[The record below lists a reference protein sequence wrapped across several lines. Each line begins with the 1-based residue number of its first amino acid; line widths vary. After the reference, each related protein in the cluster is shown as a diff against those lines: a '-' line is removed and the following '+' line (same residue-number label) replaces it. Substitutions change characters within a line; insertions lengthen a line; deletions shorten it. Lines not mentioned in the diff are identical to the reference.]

1 MKKILL
7 FAVACGL
14 ILTSQVFAQPGCP
27 AVTIPQ
33 KDVNGNYPL
42 PCDSTCGTLTAVPF
56 AGAQTTDYSVSPIAY
71 APPFAYNTGT
81 QVLVNVDDTWSQAI
95 ALPFRFCFFGTGYT
109 NVIIGSN
116 GAISFNTGNAGT
128 FNNWSIPGP
137 APLGAQRVD
146 MRNSIMAPWQDI
158 DPTNQGQI
166 FYELGGVAP
175 CRYLKVSWYEAP
187 MFGDPNSVSTTLY
200 SNNIYR
206 QTQQIVLYE
215 TTNVID
221 IYIQQKEV
229 LAGWNGGLAIEGL
242 QDATGN
248 VAVTVPGRNATQWT
262 ATNDAYRFT
271 PIGAPNYTVAWY
283 LASNNTLL
291 GTNTTLR
298 VCPATSGTKYR
309 AEVTYNSCGVTGV
322 VVNDSVAVVFSGLT
336 ATLDSVKQITCPNAN
351 DGAVYASFNS
361 TTAVLSYGWSPG
373 GAGQTS
379 LTGLGP
385 GTYTFTATDFIGCTQ
400 SVTAVITTPA
410 PFTVTVPDTTIA
422 ACTSGGTGTLVA
434 NVSGGTPNYSYSW
447 SNSAVTPS
455 ITEVAGTYA
464 VTVTDAQSCTA
475 TGSGTITI
483 NAVSIAFDA
492 PVITNAT
499 CGASNGSITVSTTGG
514 TNPVTYTWSNGL
526 PNGSAQTGLAA
537 NTYSVTATDNN
548 GCSVSAQYTVT
559 STNGISFGPAVVTD
573 ATCVDDGS
581 IVVTVVGATD
591 PITYAWSN
599 SLPNNDTVTGLGS
612 GIYTVTATD
621 ANGCT
626 ASASYSINKG
636 PGITFNPPVIVNSNC
651 GQSNGSIVVSINGG
665 TNPVTYTWSNPL
677 PSNDTVTGLA
687 AGTYDVTATDANGC
701 SVTASYTITDIVI
714 SFGTPQI
721 TDAGCT
727 NTGSIIVTVV
737 DATDPIDYT
746 WSGGQPNNDTLLNL
760 AAGTYDVTAVDA
772 NGCSATASYN
782 VGTAPNN
789 LAFAA
794 PVIVDV
800 TCNGG
805 SDGSI
810 TASTTGGVGT
820 VTYAWNTTPQQ
831 TTAGISGLTAGTYS
845 VTATDANGC
854 SVSTSYTVNEPT
866 AITLGAPVIT
876 DATCLVGGTVT
887 VTATGGTGTLTYVW
901 SNGDNGTL
909 ADSLTAGAV
918 NLTVTDASG
927 CSVTATYNI
936 GSVPN
941 TLAFGA
947 PTIVN
952 VSCNGGNDGAITAT
966 TTGGTGTVTF
976 AWSTTPTQTTATI
989 SNLTAGAYSVTITDS
1004 LGCSASATYNVTEP
1018 TAIVIGTPTIT
1029 PATCLVGGSVTVT
1042 ATGGTGILTYD
1053 WSNGDSGNLADSI
1066 SSGSVSLTVTDANGC
1081 SATASYN
1088 VPVSNGITLTANVTN
1103 ISCNGA
1109 NDGNI
1114 TLIVSGGTYP
1124 YVYTWNQA
1132 VGPDSIA
1139 AGLSAGTYLVTVTDA
1154 GGCSA
1159 TGTYSIT
1166 EPAAIV
1172 LGNPVITDE
1181 TCVDGGT
1188 VTVTATG
1195 GTGTLTYVWSN
1206 GDNGTLA
1213 DSLTAG
1219 AVNLTVTD
1227 ASGCSVT
1234 ATYNIGSAPNT
1245 LAFGAPAIVNV
1256 SCNGGNDG
1264 AITATTTGGT
1274 GTVTFAWSTTPTQT
1288 TATISN
1294 LTAGAYSVTI
1304 TDSLGCSAT
1313 ATYNVTEPTAIV
1325 IGTPTITPATCLVG
1339 GSVTVTATGGTG
1351 VLTYDWS
1358 NGDSGNLADSISGGS
1373 VTLTVTDANGCS
1385 ATASYNVPV
1394 SSGITLTANVTNISC
1409 NGANDGN
1416 ITLIVSGGTYPYD
1429 YTWNQAVGPDSIA
1442 AGLSAGTYLVT
1453 VTDAGGCSAT
1463 GTYNITEP
1471 AAIVLGNPLIT
1482 DETCTT
1488 GGTVT
1493 VTATGGTGTLT
1504 YVWSNGDNGTLADS
1518 LTAGAV
1524 NLTVTD
1530 ASGCSV
1536 TATYNIG
1543 SVPNTLAFGAPT
1555 IVNVSCNGGN
1565 DGEVTATTTGGTGTV
1580 TFAWSTTPTQTTATI
1595 SNLTAGAYT
1604 VTITDSLGCSAT
1616 ATYNVTE
1623 PTAIV
1628 IGTPTIT
1635 PATCLVGGSVTVTAT
1650 GGTGVLTYDWSNGDS
1665 GNLADSISGGSVT
1678 LTVTDAN
1685 GCSATASYNVPVSNG
1700 IDLGTSTA
1708 TNITCFGANNG
1719 SIRVIALGA
1728 TAPVTYVW
1736 NPLATSTDSLANGL
1750 SAGTY
1755 SVTVSDAGGCSATA
1769 SYTIAEPSAIT
1780 LGNAAITNQTC
1791 TTGGTVTVTATGGTG
1806 VLTYAWSNG
1815 DNGTLADS
1823 LTAGAVNLTVSDL
1836 NGCSVTA
1843 TYNIIAV
1850 GSAVTFGAP
1859 TLTQPTCNGG
1869 TNGSIT
1875 VTTTGG
1881 LGTVVY
1887 TWNPGSSNT
1896 ATLSN
1901 IGAGSYSVTATDSLG
1916 CTATATYT
1924 LGQPAAIDLG
1934 TPNITQ
1940 VTCQRGGSVTINP
1953 TGGVSP
1959 FTINWSN
1966 GDSGNTADSLA
1977 AGAVT
1982 VTVTDGN
1989 TCSVTGSYNISN
2001 SGATIVFGT
2010 PIINN
2015 VSCNGANDGS
2025 ITVNASGGTGGIT
2038 FNWANPATVG
2048 STIVGLAPGQYTVVA
2063 SDQGGC
2069 SATATYTITQPA
2081 PLTVVVGATPL
2092 ICNGATNG
2100 TAEAFASGGT
2110 PGYTYTWNPNNGN
2123 GSTISNLPVGIV
2135 LVTVTDANGCT
2146 AKDDSIIGQSTA
2158 LSYYTRIDQP
2168 SCSPFGTETLV
2179 PRDGFGAVRI
2189 EIAALGVDTTLSR
2202 VGGDTTLV
2210 IPNVPAGN
2218 FTFTLTDALGCTNS
2232 GVFEV
2237 NPGTSNQQFDVV
2249 TAPTSCFGKA
2259 FNDGGLVITALT
2271 PANAPY
2277 QYSLDGSNFQDSGV
2291 FNNLTAGAYNITVRN
2306 VDGCLETVPATVGE
2320 PAQLVVNAN
2329 PETTTTVAG
2338 DTTELNVVVSNF
2350 NNPVYTWTPSTGLSC
2365 DSCPVTVAN
2374 VSETTVFYVRVSEDS
2389 ANSRCFANDSLV
2401 IIINSG
2407 LKMPNAFSPN
2417 NDGKNDSY
2425 GPVNADNAA
2434 LNITAFRIYNR
2445 WGQEV
2450 HNAAENWNGKFK
2462 GEDQPAGTYI
2472 YYISAKTPDETNPG
2486 KDKTLNDQ
2494 GSFTLL
2500 R

>member
-42 PCDSTCGTLTAVPF
+42 PCGATCGTLTAVPF

-71 APPFAYNTGT
+71 APPFAFNTGT
-81 QVLVNVDDTWSQAI
+81 QVLVNTDDTWSQSI
-95 ALPFRFCFFGTGYT
+95 ALPFRFCFFGNGYT

-146 MRNSIMAPWQDI
+146 LRNSIMAPWQDI

-175 CRYLKVSWYEAP
+175 CRYLKVSWYQAA
-187 MFGDPNSVSTTLY
+187 MFGDPNSVSTTIY

-221 IYIQQKEV
+221 IYIQQKET
-229 LAGWNGGLAIEGL
+229 LAGWNGGLAIEGI
-242 QDATGN
+242 QNINAT
-248 VAVTVPGRNATQWT
+248 VAITVPGRNATQWN

-271 PIGAPNYTVAWY
+271 PIGAANYTVAWY

-291 GTNTTLR
+291 GTNTTLN
-298 VCPATSGTKYR
+298 VCPSTSGEKYR

-322 VVNDSVAVVFSGLT
+322 VVSDSVAVVFSGLT

-351 DGAVYASFNS
+351 NGAVYASFNS

-385 GTYTFTATDFIGCTQ
+385 GNYTFTATDFIGCTQ

-422 ACTSGGTGTLVA
+422 ACTSGSTGTLVA

-447 SNSAVTPS
+447 SNSAATPS
-455 ITEVAGTYA
+455 ITDVAGTYA

-483 NAVSIAFDA
+483 NAVSIAFDP

-499 CGASNGSITVSTTGG
+499 CGGSNGSITVSTTGG

-526 PNGSAQTGLAA
+526 PNGSTQTGLAA

-612 GIYTVTATD
+612 GVYTVTATD

-636 PGITFNPPVIVNSNC
+636 PGITFNSPVIENSNC
-651 GQSNGSIVVSINGG
+651 GQSNGSIVVSVNGG
-665 TNPVTYTWSNPL
+665 TNPITYTWSNPL

-721 TDAGCT
+721 TDAGC
-727 NTGSIIVTVV
+727 NTPGSIIVTVV
-737 DATDPIDYT
+737 GATDPINYT

-760 AAGTYDVTAVDA
+760 AAGTYNVTAVDA
-772 NGCSATASYN
+772 NGCSATATYN

-789 LAFAA
+789 LAFAT

-805 SDGSI
+805 NDGSI

-820 VTYAWNTTPQQ
+820 VTYVWNTIPQQ
-831 TTAGISGLTAGTYS
+831 NTAGISGLTAGTYS

-866 AITLGAPVIT
+866 PITLGAPVIT

-989 SNLTAGAYSVTITDS
+989 SNLTAGAYTVTITDS
-1004 LGCSASATYNVTEP
+1004 LGCSAS
-1018 TAIVIGTPTIT
+1018 
-1029 PATCLVGGSVTVT
+1029 
-1042 ATGGTGILTYD
+1042 
-1053 WSNGDSGNLADSI
+1053 
-1066 SSGSVSLTVTDANGC
+1066 
-1081 SATASYN
+1081 
-1088 VPVSNGITLTANVTN
+1088 
-1103 ISCNGA
+1103 
-1109 NDGNI
+1109 
-1114 TLIVSGGTYP
+1114 
-1124 YVYTWNQA
+1124 
-1132 VGPDSIA
+1132 
-1139 AGLSAGTYLVTVTDA
+1139 
-1154 GGCSA
+1154 
-1159 TGTYSIT
+1159 
-1166 EPAAIV
+1166 
-1172 LGNPVITDE
+1172 
-1181 TCVDGGT
+1181 
-1188 VTVTATG
+1188 
-1195 GTGTLTYVWSN
+1195 
-1206 GDNGTLA
+1206 
-1213 DSLTAG
+1213 
-1219 AVNLTVTD
+1219 
-1227 ASGCSVT
+1227 
-1234 ATYNIGSAPNT
+1234 
-1245 LAFGAPAIVNV
+1245 
-1256 SCNGGNDG
+1256 
-1264 AITATTTGGT
+1264 
-1274 GTVTFAWSTTPTQT
+1274 
-1288 TATISN
+1288 
-1294 LTAGAYSVTI
+1294 
-1304 TDSLGCSAT
+1304 

-1373 VTLTVTDANGCS
+1373 VS
-1385 ATASYNVPV
+1385 
-1394 SSGITLTANVTNISC
+1394 
-1409 NGANDGN
+1409 
-1416 ITLIVSGGTYPYD
+1416 
-1429 YTWNQAVGPDSIA
+1429 
-1442 AGLSAGTYLVT
+1442 
-1453 VTDAGGCSAT
+1453 
-1463 GTYNITEP
+1463 
-1471 AAIVLGNPLIT
+1471 
-1482 DETCTT
+1482 
-1488 GGTVT
+1488 
-1493 VTATGGTGTLT
+1493 
-1504 YVWSNGDNGTLADS
+1504 
-1518 LTAGAV
+1518 
-1524 NLTVTD
+1524 
-1530 ASGCSV
+1530 
-1536 TATYNIG
+1536 
-1543 SVPNTLAFGAPT
+1543 
-1555 IVNVSCNGGN
+1555 
-1565 DGEVTATTTGGTGTV
+1565 
-1580 TFAWSTTPTQTTATI
+1580 
-1595 SNLTAGAYT
+1595 
-1604 VTITDSLGCSAT
+1604 
-1616 ATYNVTE
+1616 
-1623 PTAIV
+1623 
-1628 IGTPTIT
+1628 
-1635 PATCLVGGSVTVTAT
+1635 
-1650 GGTGVLTYDWSNGDS
+1650 
-1665 GNLADSISGGSVT
+1665 

-1700 IDLGTSTA
+1700 IDLGTSTS

-1728 TAPVTYVW
+1728 TAPVIYVW

-1780 LGNAAITNQTC
+1780 IGNATVTNQTC

-1823 LTAGAVNLTVSDL
+1823 LTAGTVTLTVTDVNS
-1836 NGCSVTA
+1836 CSATA

-1887 TWNPGSSNT
+1887 TWNPGSSST

-1977 AGAVT
+1977 AGTVT

-1989 TCSVTGSYNISN
+1989 SCSVTGSYNISN

-2069 SATATYTITQPA
+2069 SATATYTVTQPA
-2081 PLTVVVGATPL
+2081 PLTVVVGATAL
-2092 ICNGATNG
+2092 ICTGASNG
-2100 TAEAFASGGT
+2100 TAEAFVTGGT
-2110 PGYTYTWNPNNGN
+2110 PGYTYTWNPNNGT
-2123 GSTISNLPVGIV
+2123 GSTIGNLPFGIV
-2135 LVTVTDANGCT
+2135 SVTVTDANGCT
-2146 AKDDSIIGQSTA
+2146 AKDDSIIGQSTP

-2179 PRDGFGAVRI
+2179 PRDGSGAVRI
-2189 EIAALGVDTTLSR
+2189 EIPALGVDTTLSR
-2202 VGGDTTLV
+2202 VGADTTLI

-2218 FTFTLTDALGCTNS
+2218 YTFTLTDALGCSTTGNFPVDS
-2232 GVFEV
+2232 
-2237 NPGTSNQQFDVV
+2237 GTSNQQFDVV
-2249 TAPTSCFGKA
+2249 TAPTSCFGKS

-2271 PANAPY
+2271 AANAPY

-2407 LKMPNAFSPN
+2407 LKMPNAFTPN

-2425 GPVNADNAA
+2425 GPVNGDNAA
-2434 LNITAFRIYNR
+2434 LTITAFRIYNR

-2472 YYISAKTPDETNPG
+2472 YYISAKTPDEANPG